1 LTTTLKPYLRYVF
14 LFTLGLALVILLLGI
29 IDGLFSSALLFVI
42 FALGTIVA
50 GVVALVYLMLF
61 GQGVLLALRHD
72 MPWKSKIL
80 AVVISPLLLSALI
93 FTGFPILRAGSHI
106 GIYGKLLRNHSAYE
120 QIIAQNNVPIDNGP
134 LQERRTEN
142 GIEYEIDSGPP
153 LRFAFEPNGILDN
166 WSGIVY
172 DPSGDVMLADGF
184 DSNGKFRAPERI
196 TKLFGGDLVFCSHL
210 FGHYYK
216 CGFT

>member
-14 LFTLGLALVILLLGI
+14 LFTLGLALVILLLGV
-29 IDGLFSSALLFVI
+29 IDGLFSSDLLFII
-42 FALGTIVA
+42 FALGTFVA

-80 AVVISPLLLSALI
+80 AVVISPLLLSALT
-93 FTGFPILRAGSHI
+93 FTGFPILRAGSHV
-106 GIYGKLLRNHSAYE
+106 GIYGKLLQNYSVYE
-120 QIIAQNNVPIDNGP
+120 QIILRNNVPVKDGP
-134 LQERRTEN
+134 AQERRTEN

-153 LRFAFEPNGILDN
+153 VRFAFEPDGILDN
-166 WSGIVY
+166 WSGIVF
-172 DPSGDVMLADGF
+172 DPSGDVMQADGF
-184 DSNGKFRAPERI
+184 DSKGKFRAPERI
-196 TKLFGGDLVFCSHL
+196 TKLFGGDLVSCSHL
-210 FGHYYK
+210 FRHYYK